1 MNFRSIAQLSD
12 QLLAWSRELP
22 QDIEVVAGVPRSG
35 LLAANLLGLYLN
47 RPITDVDGLL
57 AGRYFSSGTYW
68 RQVARENG
76 NASNEAFLSRP
87 RTVLVLD
94 DSLLSGRSM
103 REVRARIDAANLPHR
118 ILYGAVYVAPPQ
130 CDAVDLYCEV
140 VNEPRVFEWNVMRGM
155 ILRKFCISLDGVLC
169 SSPTAGQQA
178 NARAYEEFVADARPL
193 FVPSTEIGWIVADR
207 PAALREETESWLR
220 RHGYRYRNLVMLD
233 VPRDGTQGGSLVSTY
248 KADLYRSTDALLFI
262 EGSFRQSVEI
272 SRMTGRHV
280 LCTHSM
286 QLIHP
291 GTVPLL
297 RTDLPLEL
305 HPPAMPT
312 FAEFV
317 TRLTKSAARRVL
329 PVSAQEA
336 IRRHRYPSL
345 YGIRPD
351 SPP

>member
-22 QDIEVVAGVPRSG
+22 ADIEVVAGVPRSG
-35 LLAANLLGLYLN
+35 LLAANLLGLYLH
-47 RPITDVDGLL
+47 RPITDVDGLV
-57 AGRYFSSGTYW
+57 AGRCFSSGTYW
-68 RQVARENG
+68 RQVAHENG

-103 REVRARIDAANLPHR
+103 REVRAYIDAAGLPHR
-118 ILYGAVYVAPPQ
+118 ILYGAVYVAPLQ
-130 CDAVDLYCEV
+130 CEAVDLYCEV

-155 ILRKFCISLDGVLC
+155 ILGKFCISLDGVLC
-169 SSPTAGQQA
+169 RSPTAGQQA
-178 NARAYEEFVADARPL
+178 NAHAYEEFVADAKPL
-193 FVPSTEIGWIVADR
+193 FVPPAEIGWVVADR

-233 VPRDGTQGGSLVSTY
+233 VPRDETQGGASLVSTC
-248 KADLYRSTDALLFI
+248 KADVYRSTDALLFI
-262 EGSFRQSVEI
+262 ESSFRQAVEI
-272 SRMTGRHV
+272 SRMAGRHV
-280 LCTHSM
+280 LCTASM

-291 GTVPLL
+291 GTVPLV

-305 HPPAMPT
+305 HPPATPT

-317 TRLTKSAARRVL
+317 TRFTKSAARRVL

-345 YGIRPD
+345 
-351 SPP
+351 